1 MIFKPQD
8 AGLHFQ
14 RDNGSFGSGEGF
26 ERKKNRSKERPG
38 NPHIYICLIISNSHL
53 SNLHIL
59 TSSHL
64 EAGSS
69 PDPELPRPQQQPQD
83 QAGGLHRH
91 HGRAQ
96 C

>member
-1 MIFKPQD
+1 MAALAVVKGLKEKRTGAKSDQAILIF
-8 AGLHFQ
+8 
-14 RDNGSFGSGEGF
+14 
-26 ERKKNRSKERPG
+26 
-38 NPHIYICLIISNSHL
+38 IYNYFFSNSHL
-53 SNLHIL
+53 YNLHIL